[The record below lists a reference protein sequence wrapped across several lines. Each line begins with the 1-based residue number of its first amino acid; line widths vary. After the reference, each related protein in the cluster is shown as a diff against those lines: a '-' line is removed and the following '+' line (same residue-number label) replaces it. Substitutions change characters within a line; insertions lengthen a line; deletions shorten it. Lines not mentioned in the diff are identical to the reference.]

1 MSFTPAHNNSED
13 ANTRA
18 AASGEIA
25 DSDPLLL
32 WEWLFLH
39 VVLIIAS
46 YALSLQPQLQ
56 SLSWY
61 LIYLI
66 SLGLFLLRY
75 GAFFDGLWVALPLL
89 LWPAIAG
96 LSYFWSDAPGPTLR
110 PAIQPGMPVLRSAER
125 RVGKGCVSTCS

>member
-75 GAFFDGLWVALPLL
+75 GAFRSEEHTSELQSLMR
-89 LWPAIAG
+89 I
-96 LSYFWSDAPGPTLR
+96 SYSFFCL
-110 PAIQPGMPVLRSAER
+110 
-125 RVGKGCVSTCS
+125 KK

>member
-39 VVLIIAS
+39 VVLIIVS

-66 SLGLFLLRY
+66 YLGLFLLRY

-96 LSYFWSDAPGPTLR
+96 LSYFCSAAPGQTLDR
-110 PAIQPGMPVLRSAER
+110 
-125 RVGKGCVSTCS
+125 KSTRLNSSH

>member
-75 GAFFDGLWVALPLL
+75 GARSEEHTSELQSLMR
-89 LWPAIAG
+89 I
-96 LSYFWSDAPGPTLR
+96 SYAVFCLKNKQNT
-110 PAIQPGMPVLRSAER
+110 Q
-125 RVGKGCVSTCS
+125 T

>member
-89 LWPAIAG
+89 LRSEEHTSELQSLMRISYAVFG
-96 LSYFWSDAPGPTLR
+96 LNKKTQFL
-110 PAIQPGMPVLRSAER
+110 
-125 RVGKGCVSTCS
+125 STP

>member
-1 MSFTPAHNNSED
+1 MFFFFKQMPAYEV
-13 ANTRA
+13 R
-18 AASGEIA
+18 I
-25 DSDPLLL
+25 SDWISDVCSSDL
-32 WEWLFLH
+32 
-39 VVLIIAS
+39 
-46 YALSLQPQLQ
+46 ALSLQPQLQ

-96 LSYFWSDAPGPTLR
+96 LSYFWSDAPGQTLR
-110 PAIQPGMPVLRSAER
+110 TAIQLGMTVLISAYFGARFSLFDIARALIVEIGR
-125 RVGKGCVSTCS
+125 AHV

>member
-75 GAFFDGLWVALPLL
+75 GAFFDGLWVALQLL
-89 LWPAIAG
+89 LWTAIAG
-96 LSYFWSDAPGPTLR
+96 LSYF
-110 PAIQPGMPVLRSAER
+110 RSEEP
-125 RVGKGCVSTCS
+125 RVGKECVRTCRSRWSPYH